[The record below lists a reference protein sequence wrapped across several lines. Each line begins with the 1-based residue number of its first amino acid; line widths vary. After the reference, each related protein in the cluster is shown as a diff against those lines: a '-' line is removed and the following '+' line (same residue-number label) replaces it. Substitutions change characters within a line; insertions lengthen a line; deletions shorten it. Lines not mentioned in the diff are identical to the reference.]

1 VLSEKSVIGHRSFV
15 NLGFRFWEKGGKR
28 ILSKNDRGN
37 KYIQQIK
44 QIVLDFLKDQP
55 VKIVLYGSRARGDN
69 DPGSDVDIGI
79 LSEKEFNGIILS
91 KLRDLLEEST
101 IPYKVEIVDLR
112 QVSETFKAEILKDA
126 VIWKD

>member
-1 VLSEKSVIGHRSFV
+1 MTE
-15 NLGFRFWEKGGKR
+15 E
-28 ILSKNDRGN
+28 N